1 MQIKSTLSFL
11 PSSQNLDDQAKR
23 NVIAGKDLEVN
34 CKFIWLTHFHVI
46 FKYEFPLCKSKIYV
60 YLDVHL
66 QGKVIKSF
74 HNK

>member
-11 PSSQNLDDQAKR
+11 SSNQNLDDQAKR

-46 FKYEFPLCKSKIYV
+46 FKYEFPLCKSKIHV

-66 QGKVIKSF
+66 QAKVIKSF